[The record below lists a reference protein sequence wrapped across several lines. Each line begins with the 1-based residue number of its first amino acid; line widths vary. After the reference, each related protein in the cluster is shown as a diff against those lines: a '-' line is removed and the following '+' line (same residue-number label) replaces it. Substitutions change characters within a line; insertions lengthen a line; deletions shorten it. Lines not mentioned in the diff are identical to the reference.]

1 MWSDHSAVFTDQTNT
16 DNWQDFGN
24 FPSHQ
29 KDQSLRVKIV
39 GNETVVQIQQYQ
51 YDISTST
58 DMEIVSDSGEDL
70 ALIPTTVRGM
80 DRNEVQDS
88 DSHQNTS
95 NSRNINSSSPCRQ
108 HGNIRLWQFLLNLLS
123 NPAFNP
129 SHIMWINQSVGEF
142 KIVKNKE
149 IAQMWGDVKNNSGM
163 NYANMSRGIRYYYKR
178 KIMEPVSKRR
188 LVYKFG
194 PKSHGWGTSS

>member
-1 MWSDHSAVFTDQTNT
+1 MLSDQFAVFTDQTNAEY
-16 DNWQDFGN
+16 WQDFGN
-24 FPSHQ
+24 LPSHQ
-29 KDQSLRVKIV
+29 KNQSLRVEIV

-58 DMEIVSDSGEDL
+58 DMEILSDSEEDL

-80 DRNEVQDS
+80 NSNKTQEPEN
-88 DSHQNTS
+88 HQNTS
-95 NSRNINSSSPCRQ
+95 NSGNVNNSRSCRK
-108 HGNIRLWQFLLNLLS
+108 HGGMLLWQFLLHLLS

-142 KIVKNKE
+142 KIKKNKE
-149 IAQMWGDVKNNSGM
+149 VAQMWGEVKNNSGM
-163 NYANMSRGIRYYYKR
+163 NYANMSRGIRYYYRR
-178 KIMEPVSKRR
+178 KIMEPVSNRR

-194 PKSHGWGTSS
+194 PKSYGWETSN